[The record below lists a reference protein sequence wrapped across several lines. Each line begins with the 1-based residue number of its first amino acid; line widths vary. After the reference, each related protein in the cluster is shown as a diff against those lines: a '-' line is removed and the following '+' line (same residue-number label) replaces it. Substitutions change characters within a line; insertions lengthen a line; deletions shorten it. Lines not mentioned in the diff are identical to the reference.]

1 MKLTILTIGKKD
13 DSLYAAGVADFT
25 ARTQHYFDTSWK
37 ILSSAKNTTAPTET
51 QKKEEGQALLKNINS
66 DDFVILLDE
75 RGNTISSVIFAE
87 LLQKHLSRSTK
98 RIVFIIGGAFGVS
111 DEVWKRTN
119 FTLSFGKMVFPH
131 QIMRLLLIEQ
141 IYRAGTI
148 IKGEKYH
155 HQ

>member
-1 MKLTILTIGKKD
+1 MKLVMLTIGKKD
-13 DSLYAAGVADFT
+13 EVKYAAAVAEFSQ
-25 ARTQHYFDTSWK
+25 RTQHYFDISWK
-37 ILSSAKNTTAPTET
+37 IIPSAKNTNAPTET

>member
-13 DSLYAAGVADFT
+13 DPLYASAVADFT

-37 ILSSAKNTTAPTET
+37 VLPNAKNTSAPVET
-51 QKKEEGQALLKNINS
+51 QKKEEGETILKNIR
-66 DDFVILLDE
+66 DEDFVILLDE
-75 RGNTISSVIFAE
+75 RGNTISSNVFAE

-98 RIVFIIGGAFGVS
+98 HIVFVIGGAFGVS
-111 DEVWKRTN
+111 DEVWKRAN
-119 FTLSFGKMVFPH
+119 LSLALGKMVFPH
-131 QIMRLLLIEQ
+131 GIVRLLLIEQ

-148 IKGEKYH
+148 LRGEKYH